1 MTGIY
6 MRTTLYLWL
15 AVEFLALAQLYYVG
29 YKNHKSSMV
38 IKSLQRLLFFI
49 GLLFGALT
57 IMPIASLLDDELS
70 GSMRNLLI
78 FFCIPVVYYI
88 REFRKWSLASKDM
101 PLPKKKKK

>member
-1 MTGIY
+1 MSGIY
-6 MRTTLYLWL
+6 LRTILYLWL

-49 GLLFGALT
+49 GVFFGALT
-57 IMPIASLLDDELS
+57 IMPIASLLDSELS

-101 PLPKKKKK
+101 LLPKKKK

>member
-1 MTGIY
+1 MMGIY
-6 MRTTLYLWL
+6 LRTILYLWL

-49 GLLFGALT
+49 GVFFGALT
-57 IMPIASLLDDELS
+57 IMPIASLLDGELANS
-70 GSMRNLLI
+70 TRNLTTI
-78 FFCIPVVYYI
+78 FLLPVLYYI

-101 PLPKKKKK
+101 PLPKKKK